1 MRKVEK
7 IREMVR
13 GITVKPT
20 LFNSDFFSLGYERK
34 KKAVAYL
41 KEKGCRVEK
50 CEGVIEDIENFL
62 QSASVVIK
70 TDSNAI
76 KELMPLP
83 ARKTDEMYQHFLRK
97 CELVEKSM
105 NAYLDRQLS
114 TLFNLIKDHT
124 VDYRD
129 VKNTDMNYLLEKDAP
144 AKLEIEV
151 EGYGKLLLLWHG
163 ATGATNFLVTDYRF
177 TEEDEEAIKRGI
189 FNPKE
194 SITAG
199 KWGEFFNFYT
209 APNTDCPEF
218 IISDSTIEKI
228 RFDGVKKLYLEN
240 EYYYYDFAVRP
251 KKKGKVLKLN
261 VNL

>member
-13 GITVKPT
+13 GIVVKPT
-20 LFNSDFFSLGYERK
+20 LFNSDFFSSGYELK

-50 CEGVIEDIENFL
+50 CESVIEDIENFL
-62 QSASVVIK
+62 QNASIVVK
-70 TDSNAI
+70 TDSNTI
-76 KELMPLP
+76 KELQSLP
-83 ARKTDEMYQHFLRK
+83 ARQIDEMYQQFLRK
-97 CELVEKSM
+97 CELVERSM

-129 VKNTDMNYLLEKDAP
+129 AKNTDMDYLLEKDAP
-144 AKLEIEV
+144 ARLEVEI

-163 ATGATNFLVTDYRF
+163 ATGTTNFLLTDYKF
-177 TEEDEEAIKRGI
+177 TEEDMEDIKKGI

-218 IISDSTIEKI
+218 IISDSVIEKI
-228 RFDGVKKLYLEN
+228 RFDGLRKLTPEK
-240 EYYYYDFAVRP
+240 EYYYYDFTVRAE
-251 KKKGKVLKLN
+251 KKGRVVKL
-261 VNL
+261 VG

>member
-20 LFNSDFFSLGYERK
+20 LFNSDFFRSSYKLK

-41 KEKGCRVEK
+41 KEKGCRVDK
-50 CEGVIEDIENFL
+50 CENVIKDIETYL

-70 TDSNAI
+70 TDSKTI
-76 KELMPLP
+76 KELQSLP
-83 ARKTDEMYQHFLRK
+83 AKQVEEMYQQFLRK

-129 VKNTDMNYLLEKDAP
+129 VKNTDMSYLLRKDAP

-151 EGYGKLLLLWHG
+151 ERYGKLLLLWHG
-163 ATGATNFLVTDYRF
+163 TTGATNFLVTNYKF
-177 TEEDEEAIKRGI
+177 TDEDKDAIKKGI

-209 APNTDCPEF
+209 APNTSCPEF
-218 IISDSTIEKI
+218 IISDTIVEKI
-228 RFDGVKKLYLEN
+228 QFEGLKNLTPEK
-240 EYYYYDFAVRP
+240 EYYYYDFAVRAE
-251 KKKGKVLKLN
+251 KKMRVLKLA
-261 VNL
+261 